1 MFKKLICTAA
11 LFAAGM
17 ASAFQPQSGTWA
29 VTSELN
35 GKPGRGLAMDVQNG
49 YLVMQMYAYEGDG
62 RASFYLTS
70 GAIDSNNAYYGPLTR
85 YKNGRFFG
93 SGPRTGEEDVV
104 AGNVRI
110 RFTTGTTGFITFP
123 GESEVAISRF
133 NFGYAAVPASLKG
146 IWTLTSMGSE
156 GLLADA
162 VELTRQ
168 TPASTGGNGVME
180 TPNGL
185 FGCEHQTR
193 GSLAGGVLCV
203 KINSS
208 GTLQRAYYFLYSVD
222 SGEGYSSRAGTGT
235 EQMMFVQRVTTPA
248 GVGTGIVYKSEPES
262 GAPSHPALR
271 AHIEQLAAQGL
282 QP

>member
-11 LFAAGM
+11 MLAAGV
-17 ASAFQPQSGTWA
+17 AYAFQPQNGAWI
-29 VTSELN
+29 VNSELD
-35 GKPGRGLAMDVQNG
+35 GKPGRGFGLDTQNG
-49 YLVMQMYAYEGDG
+49 TLVFQVYAYDQSG
-62 RASFYLTS
+62 RSLFYLAS
-70 GAIDSNNAYYGPLTR
+70 GPITNDRFSAPLMR
-85 YKNGRFFG
+85 YEGGRYLG
-93 SGPRTGEEDVV
+93 SGPRTGYEVGS
-104 AGNVRI
+104 AGHVNI
-110 RFTTGTTGFITFP
+110 RFTSGTTGFITFP
-123 GESEVAISRF
+123 GEPEVAVSRF
-133 NFGYAAVPASLKG
+133 NFGYAAVPSSLRG

-168 TPASTGGNGVME
+168 TPASSGGNGVME

-203 KINSS
+203 KINSA

-248 GVGTGIVYKSEPES
+248 GVGTGIVYKSEPQAE
-262 GAPSHPALR
+262 APSHPALL